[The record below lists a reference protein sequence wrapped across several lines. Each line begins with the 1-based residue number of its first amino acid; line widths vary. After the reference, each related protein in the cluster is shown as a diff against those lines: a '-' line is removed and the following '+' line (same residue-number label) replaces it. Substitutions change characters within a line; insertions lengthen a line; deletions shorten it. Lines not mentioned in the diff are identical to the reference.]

1 MTAEVNR
8 RLHRSF
14 FPSIDRVRIHGLIDA
29 LHDILNFLQDASETC
44 ICTTCA
50 KCRTVCCV
58 FAS

>member
-1 MTAEVNR
+1 M
-8 RLHRSF
+8 LHRSF